1 MDAIDNLKEKMLLE
15 IENQDLQNFSKAQ
28 LSLIKKL
35 KNENELLKKKIAEL
49 ESIVRYSKA
58 IPLSPEELICIEQIE
73 LLRQASLKR
82 DLTLEEVKKL
92 DLLVKNLRLIREQA
106 TQVVD
111 VLKEGTIDE
120 QQLLSIASEDNNNER
135 KGS

>member
-1 MDAIDNLKEKMLLE
+1 MDNIDNLKEKMLLE

>member
-1 MDAIDNLKEKMLLE
+1 MDKIDDLKEKMLLE
-15 IENQDLQNFSKAQ
+15 VQKEELQNFSKAQ
-28 LSLIKKL
+28 LTLIRRLQK
-35 KNENELLKKKIAEL
+35 ENELLKKKIEEL
-49 ESIVRYSKA
+49 ESLARYSKA

-106 TQVVD
+106 TQVLVD
-111 VLKEGTIDE
+111 ITKENLNEQELLK
-120 QQLLSIASEDNNNER
+120 LASDDNNER